1 MTETKEY
8 GVLYAKV
15 CVPKENKIHWLG
27 HCALFNILPK
37 DLQKEIETL
46 TNNINQKYKDSI
58 IIPMDKRIMP
68 GITTKPEVIEKV
80 AQDIFDGMN
89 LMIEKLTGDT
99 NCIRIVYGVGEF
111 PIIIEKSPS
120 THQIGSYPLMIKIG
134 TSLDKEWEPGIFK
147 VE

>member
-1 MTETKEY
+1 
-8 GVLYAKV
+8 
-15 CVPKENKIHWLG
+15 
-27 HCALFNILPK
+27 LPK

-120 THQIGSYPLMIKIG
+120 SHQIGSYPLMIKIG

-147 VE
+147 V